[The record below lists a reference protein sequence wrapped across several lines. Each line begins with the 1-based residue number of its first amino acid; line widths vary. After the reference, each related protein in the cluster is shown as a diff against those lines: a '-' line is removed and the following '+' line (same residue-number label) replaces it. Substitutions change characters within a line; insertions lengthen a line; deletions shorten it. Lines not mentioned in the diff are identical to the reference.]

1 METHENNKLIA
12 EFMDVKLAKNMNNKT
27 NYFPSELEYHY
38 SWDWLMPVIRK
49 IRGTEEF
56 NNQRV
61 IPSDWGD
68 TEMIE
73 GLYTQD
79 INKAYLGVV
88 KHLKWRKEN
97 L

>member
-1 METHENNKLIA
+1 
-12 EFMDVKLAKNMNNKT
+12 
-27 NYFPSELEYHY
+27 
-38 SWDWLMPVIRK
+38 MPVIRK